1 MLHLL
6 GGIAQV
12 KVDIAIKEAEYV
24 MVQMDDIIMGTD
36 REDVIMEISAIQLMG
51 NESIVGRINHHIH
64 LAVLV
69 HLVPQGVAEIVLL
82 EDIKIKT
89 VKDRVKIV
97 VVVNIKIKT
106 NKLDAKHVKL
116 ENHQDLVRVHVEIA
130 HLVNTK
136 TKMASHLV
144 KIVALVHFKLKQGK
158 LYARIVPLVNIQ
170 LVVLV
175 VALFAKLGNF
185 KMF

>member
-97 VVVNIKIKT
+97 VSNFTFFHSPAQQDKHRHT
-106 NKLDAKHVKL
+106 RTRNKKY
-116 ENHQDLVRVHVEIA
+116 N
-130 HLVNTK
+130 NP
-136 TKMASHLV
+136 
-144 KIVALVHFKLKQGK
+144 F
-158 LYARIVPLVNIQ
+158 
-170 LVVLV
+170 
-175 VALFAKLGNF
+175 
-185 KMF
+185 

>member
-36 REDVIMEISAIQLMG
+36 REDVIMEISAIQLMA

-89 VKDRVKIV
+89 VKDHVKIV
-97 VVVNIKIKT
+97 V
-106 NKLDAKHVKL
+106 
-116 ENHQDLVRVHVEIA
+116 
-130 HLVNTK
+130 
-136 TKMASHLV
+136 S
-144 KIVALVHFKLKQGK
+144 
-158 LYARIVPLVNIQ
+158 
-170 LVVLV
+170 
-175 VALFAKLGNF
+175 NF
-185 KMF
+185 TFFHSPAPTRQAQTHTHAQ